1 VRHDQ
6 HDCDDLLAFRQFRR
20 NVIEFLR
27 FPLDVSE
34 SALRDS
40 LNTISPNL
48 LASYKHRAARAT
60 LTWASM
66 CRTDLKSLN
75 LPTATRPLVQAEKAE
90 NVVHAAP
97 LSGRQDAEPLDRVTE
112 AVYP

>member
-6 HDCDDLLAFRQFRR
+6 NGCDDLLAFRQFRR
-20 NVIEFLR
+20 NVIGFLR

-34 SALRDS
+34 SALRDA

-97 LSGRQDAEPLDRVTE
+97 LSGRQNAEPFDRATD